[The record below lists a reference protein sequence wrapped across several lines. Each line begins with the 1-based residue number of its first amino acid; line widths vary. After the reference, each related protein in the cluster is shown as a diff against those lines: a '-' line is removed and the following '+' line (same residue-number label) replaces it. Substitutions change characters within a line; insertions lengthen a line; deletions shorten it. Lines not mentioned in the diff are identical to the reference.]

1 MKFVQIPAKIIFN
14 YILRVLNIFV
24 IYRVGHAVGDQLC
37 MSAVI
42 RLIDQQY
49 NFKIIVISSFPEL
62 FYNNPRVWKNFKLTV
77 NSYGS
82 FMVRVLRFLAG
93 NQIANFLFT
102 DSTII
107 YEEYMREVKRPIHL
121 VEVNTLHFKINLNF
135 DSISNEIYFSQ
146 KEILTYSQKFNLP
159 NSYSVIQPNSKTTY
173 TPNKGWGFEKYQKVV
188 SHFND
193 ILWIQLGTTGDL
205 ILNDVI
211 NYVGET
217 SLRELAF
224 IIKNAEFIIADE
236 GLLNH
241 VASAVKTKSF
251 VLQSGFSNTD
261 ISKYTDTIHIVNNP
275 QVSCS
280 PCWITSKCPKK
291 IKYCTE
297 QILVNEVIN
306 ELT

>member
-1 MKFVQIPAKIIFN
+1 M
-14 YILRVLNIFV
+14 
-24 IYRVGHAVGDQLC
+24 H
-37 MSAVI
+37 
-42 RLIDQQY
+42 
-49 NFKIIVISSFPEL
+49 
-62 FYNNPRVWKNFKLTV
+62 
-77 NSYGS
+77 
-82 FMVRVLRFLAG
+82 LA
-93 NQIANFLFT
+93 
-102 DSTII
+102 
-107 YEEYMREVKRPIHL
+107 
-121 VEVNTLHFKINLNF
+121 EVNTLHFKINLNF
-135 DSISNEIYFSQ
+135 DRISNEIYFSQ

-159 NSYSVIQPNSKTTY
+159 NSYSVIQPNSKTSY

-188 SHFND
+188 SHFKD

-297 QILVNEVIN
+297 QILVSEVIN